1 MGSGGLK
8 PGWTLVSFGD
18 VVRQV
23 KDYVDPIA
31 AGLERYVAGEHMDT
45 DDFHIRRWG
54 TVGNGYLGPA
64 FHARFRPGHV
74 LYGSR
79 RTYLRKAAV
88 ADFEGVTANTTFVI
102 ETRDPNVL
110 LPALLPFI
118 MQTEAFHGYS
128 IKKSKGS
135 VNPYVNFSDI
145 AAYEFALPPLDE
157 QRRIATVGLCLWRYQ
172 DALLAARD
180 ATERMR
186 RSLIMSQYQGGASEE
201 VRADTPIGPL
211 PVSWTVQPLGDR
223 YEVQLGKMM
232 SAAARKGTNQV
243 PYIRNVN
250 IRWNSLNLS
259 DVATMS
265 MSESERDKY
274 SLRNGDIL
282 ACEGRH
288 VGKSAIWRGEIPGAC
303 YQKALHRIRRLSER
317 DDPEYL
323 LHCLQ
328 FYSWAGRFVS
338 ETGETTIPHLP
349 AERLRAMLFP
359 FPPPEQQARIVA
371 GIRVVDQALHHV
383 TERIA
388 GARELLQGLR
398 VDGQREGD
406 LKLE

>member
-1 MGSGGLK
+1 MSSGRLK
-8 PGWTLVSFGD
+8 PGWTRVAFGD
-18 VVRQV
+18 VVRLCMERTS
-23 KDYVDPIA
+23 DPA
-31 AGLERYVAGEHMDT
+31 AEGFERYVGLEHLDPGN
-45 DDFHIRRWG
+45 FAIRRWG
-54 TVGNGYLGPA
+54 NVDNGTTFTTV
-64 FHARFRPGHV
+64 FRPGQV
-74 LYGSR
+74 LFGKR
-79 RTYLRKAAV
+79 RAYQRKVAV
-88 ADFEGVTANTTFVI
+88 PDFSGVCSSDIYVLEPSND
-102 ETRDPNVL
+102 RHL
-110 LPALLPFI
+110 LPELLPFVC
-118 MQTEAFHGYS
+118 QTDSFFGHAIGTS
-128 IKKSKGS
+128 AGS
-135 VNPYVNFSDI
+135 LSPRTNWRSL

-157 QRRIATVGLCLWRYQ
+157 QRRIATAGLCLWRYQ

-180 ATERMR
+180 ATECVR
-186 RSLIMSQYQGGASEE
+186 RALIFSQYQGGASEE
-201 VRADTPIGPL
+201 AQADTPIGPL

-232 SAAARKGTNQV
+232 SAAARRGTNQV

-250 IRWNSLNLS
+250 VRWNALNLG

-274 SLRNGDIL
+274 SLTNGDIL

-288 VGKSAIWRGEIPGAC
+288 VGKSAVWRGEIPGAC
-303 YQKALHRIRRLSER
+303 YQKALHRIRGLSDR

-371 GIRVVDQALHHV
+371 RIRVVDQALQRV

-388 GARELLQGLR
+388 GTRELLQGLKI
-398 VDGQREGD
+398 DGQRKGD
-406 LKLE
+406 FNVE

>member
-1 MGSGGLK
+1 MSSGRLK
-8 PGWTLVSFGD
+8 PGWTPVAFGD
-18 VVRQV
+18 VVRLSTERSSSP
-23 KDYVDPIA
+23 DA
-31 AGLERYVAGEHMDT
+31 AGFDRYVGLEHLDPG
-45 DDFHIRRWG
+45 DLRIRRWG
-54 TVGNGYLGPA
+54 RVVDGITFTTV
-64 FHARFRPGHV
+64 FRPGQV
-74 LYGSR
+74 LFGKR
-79 RTYLRKAAV
+79 RAYLRKVAL
-88 ADFEGVTANTTFVI
+88 ADFSGVCSGDIYVLESKDEAI
-102 ETRDPNVL
+102 L
-110 LPALLPFI
+110 LPSMLPFVCRTDTFFQHAI
-118 MQTEAFHGYS
+118 GTSA
-128 IKKSKGS
+128 GS
-135 VNPYVNFSDI
+135 LSPRTNWRNL
-145 AAYEFALPPLDE
+145 ATYEFVLPPLDE
-157 QRRIATVGLCLWRYQ
+157 QRRIATAGLCLWRYQ

-180 ATERMR
+180 ATESVR
-186 RSLIMSQYQGGASEE
+186 RALIFSQYQGGASEE
-201 VRADTPIGPL
+201 AQVDTPIGPL

-232 SAAARKGTNQV
+232 SAAARRGANQT

-250 IRWNSLNLS
+250 VRWNALNLR

-288 VGKSAIWRGEIPGAC
+288 VGKSALWRGEIPGAC
-303 YQKALHRIRRLSER
+303 YQKALHRIRRLSKR

-371 GIRVVDQALHHV
+371 RIRVVDQALQRV

-388 GARELLQGLR
+388 GTRELLQGLKI
-398 VDGQREGD
+398 DGQRKGD
-406 LKLE
+406 FNVE

>member
-1 MGSGGLK
+1 MGRGRLK
-8 PGWTLVSFGD
+8 PGWTRVAFGD
-18 VVRQV
+18 VAVSVNDRI
-23 KDYVDPIA
+23 DNPLD
-31 AGLERYVAGEHMDT
+31 AGVERYVGLEHLDS
-45 DDFHIRRWG
+45 DSLAIRRWAPP
-54 TVGNGYLGPA
+54 TAVTATKLL
-64 FHARFRPGHV
+64 FRRGDIIF
-74 LYGSR
+74 GR
-79 RTYLRKAAV
+79 RRVYQRKLAV
-88 ADFEGVTANTTFVI
+88 ADFDGICSAHAL
-102 ETRDPNVL
+102 VL
-110 LPALLPFI
+110 RAKSRVVVPEFLPFF
-118 MQTEAFHGYS
+118 MQSDCFMRRAEAIS
-128 IKKSKGS
+128 VGS
-135 VNPYVNFSDI
+135 LSPTINWRTLASE
-145 AAYEFALPPLDE
+145 EFALPPLDE
-157 QRRIATVGLCLWRYQ
+157 QRRIATAGLCLWRYQ

-180 ATERMR
+180 ATECVR
-186 RSLIMSQYQGGASEE
+186 RALIFSQYQGGASEE
-201 VRADTPIGPL
+201 AQADTPIGPL

-232 SAAARKGTNQV
+232 SAAARRGTNQT

-250 IRWNSLNLS
+250 VRWNALNLG

-288 VGKSAIWRGEIPGAC
+288 VGKSALWRGEIPGAC

-323 LHCLQ
+323 LHCFQ

-371 GIRVVDQALHHV
+371 RIRVVDQALQRV

-388 GARELLQGLR
+388 GTRELLRGLKIG
-398 VDGQREGD
+398 GQRNGD
-406 LKLE
+406 FNVE

>member
-1 MGSGGLK
+1 MGRGRLK
-8 PGWTLVSFGD
+8 PGWTRVAFGD
-18 VVRQV
+18 VAVSVNDRI
-23 KDYVDPIA
+23 DNPLD
-31 AGLERYVAGEHMDT
+31 AGVERYVGLEHLDS
-45 DDFHIRRWG
+45 DSLAIRRWAPP
-54 TVGNGYLGPA
+54 TAVTATKLL
-64 FHARFRPGHV
+64 FRRGDIIF
-74 LYGSR
+74 GR
-79 RTYLRKAAV
+79 RRVYQRKLAV
-88 ADFEGVTANTTFVI
+88 ADFDGICSAHAL
-102 ETRDPNVL
+102 VL
-110 LPALLPFI
+110 RAKSRVVVPEFLPFF
-118 MQTEAFHGYS
+118 MQSDCFMRRAEAIS
-128 IKKSKGS
+128 VGS
-135 VNPYVNFSDI
+135 LSPTINWRTLASE
-145 AAYEFALPPLDE
+145 EFALPPLDE
-157 QRRIATVGLCLWRYQ
+157 QRRMATAGLCLWRYQ

-180 ATERMR
+180 ATECVR
-186 RSLIMSQYQGGASEE
+186 RALIFSQYQGGASEE
-201 VRADTPIGPL
+201 AQADTPIGPL

-232 SAAARKGTNQV
+232 SAAARRGTNQV

-250 IRWNSLNLS
+250 VRWNALNLG

-274 SLRNGDIL
+274 SLTNGDIL

-288 VGKSAIWRGEIPGAC
+288 VGKSAVWRGEIPGAC
-303 YQKALHRIRRLSER
+303 YQKALHRIRGLSDR

-371 GIRVVDQALHHV
+371 RIRVVDQALQRV

-388 GARELLQGLR
+388 GTRELLRGLKIG
-398 VDGQREGD
+398 GQRNGD
-406 LKLE
+406 FNVE